1 MSPHELIRQNNR
13 ELDSLI
19 LCRSSPTAVIDA
31 DSINRD
37 QIFSVFLDHY
47 FPVDRTGSSYGVDL
61 WHYLIESFFL
71 LPQKTHMLET
81 AITAISCV
89 YLGKIKNNSRVL
101 RHGLQLYNQAIK
113 DMSSMICKNA
123 YMDDIIYTSVIFQ
136 EMEVIPRSLQT

>member
-1 MSPHELIRQNNR
+1 
-13 ELDSLI
+13 
-19 LCRSSPTAVIDA
+19 
-31 DSINRD
+31 
-37 QIFSVFLDHY
+37 
-47 FPVDRTGSSYGVDL
+47 
-61 WHYLIESFFL
+61 
-71 LPQKTHMLET
+71 MLET